1 MKTNKEKTFNIL
13 FILIIVLLIIFV
25 IRKDIY
31 DYYYYKID
39 PIFNKNITQN
49 VELPNQDQVETLKEN
64 QLPIKISGTLKLIK
78 EFTDLEQNNT
88 ILIQDKI
95 IELTNKQRIENG
107 NLSILQENTKL
118 NFSAEKKVQDM
129 LVKQY
134 FEHTSPSNIG
144 VADLA
149 HEVSYDYILIGENLA
164 MGNFE
169 NEEVLIEAWMAS
181 PGHRANILNE
191 NYTEIGIALSKSIF
205 EGKEIWMIVQHFGLP
220 QSACPVID
228 PVLEEIIKYNQ
239 NKINTYEEEIKIL
252 LEDINNREVSR
263 GEGDKELVNEY
274 NKLVVIYNRLVTETK
289 TKINEYNEQVG
300 SFNDCILEKT
310 AN

>member
-1 MKTNKEKTFNIL
+1 MKNNKIKTFNIL

-25 IRKDIY
+25 IQKDIY
-31 DYYYYKID
+31 DYYYYKIH
-39 PIFNKNITQN
+39 PILDKNITEN
-49 VELPNQDQVETLKEN
+49 VELPNKDQIDTLKEN

-78 EFTDLEQNNT
+78 EITDLEQNNI

-149 HEVSYDYILIGENLA
+149 NQVSYDYILIGENLA

-169 NEEVLIEAWMAS
+169 NEEVLIEAWMKS

-191 NYTEIGIALSKSIF
+191 NYTEIGIALSKGIF

-220 QSACPVID
+220 QSACPIID

-239 NKINTYEEEIKIL
+239 NKIDSYEEEIKIL

-263 GEGDKELVNEY
+263 GEGNKELVNEY
-274 NKLVVIYNRLVTETK
+274 NKLVVIYNRLVSETK
-289 TKINEYNEQVG
+289 AKINEHNEQV
-300 SFNDCILEKT
+300 SLFNECISEKI
-310 AN
+310 ND